1 MFGPRGTVVQGCYF
15 HYTQEG
21 QQLNTSTYQY
31 FYCGAKLNFKEILTC
46 LLKIYDELSYYLKIK
61 VIIHKMKKCRN
72 VEDMLNFKI
81 ILLFGYILSLN

>member
-1 MFGPRGTVVQGCYF
+1 VLLPLHSGRATAKYLYV
-15 HYTQEG
+15 
-21 QQLNTSTYQY
+21 SI

-81 ILLFGYILSLN
+81 ILVFGYILSLN